1 MNEQHKSSKTRENPP
16 NQFRTPRRPSTAG
29 PSTKS
34 NRTTA
39 KRERSPESPASP
51 RAHKRTSLPSLRAQP
66 TLTQIDFVTQATVSD
81 DDQLDYID
89 EHRDTTQI
97 TIKQAQLEDGSDK
110 DADFLPPEAAR
121 SARITKFKMSER
133 EQDPNE
139 RPQKRKTSGMGA
151 RDTEPRH
158 GPRRS
163 ATPRASVGR
172 KGGRKS
178 LEKSTGKRDKTLT
191 QMDFVRRYITIDDDD
206 DVNMG
211 YIQPKPEKKPII
223 SEREA
228 GPAEEKKSQPAK
240 LLNSAKRN
248 RRVFEEELDLSTGE
262 PISQPKDAQ
271 DSNTGSENV
280 GDRVSAAPVTPQKP
294 RRREIPSSQSPESP
308 GLVMITSSQF
318 RGATHSP
325 SKQRPLVLN
334 QPKQPIKEEPP
345 EPRRTDEDSQD
356 PRDASLRTITNSSN
370 TQNLLYMHIPQP
382 AEHYPSSAPPTDS
395 TSEYQPS
402 EANGDSKNGARKRE
416 RTVVYETDADTDYG
430 ESEYENSS
438 RDSLTP
444 SPKKTRAIGSQTTQ
458 NIPESPKDDSQVLPL
473 PDVRSSIGLEHHA
486 SDDAPPSEPPMSDA
500 SAYYH
505 RMHAATQFPH
515 EPIPTLNTQK
525 LAELFPQEDSTQSS
539 KLEPC
544 KPSSQMPRPGPFQ
557 QTQTQSQGDKE
568 STEMVPES
576 SPTRERESQTEASE
590 TPFQRPR
597 APDSVVQVE
606 SSQAADHNW
615 PGRVLSR
622 SQLLTSS
629 VMESIPLPNFW
640 MGSQDS
646 VGEPYSLP
654 EG

>member
-1 MNEQHKSSKTRENPP
+1 MKEQHKSSKAREKPP
-16 NQFRTPRRPSTAG
+16 NQFRTPRRPSPGG
-29 PSTKS
+29 PSTTKS

-39 KRERSPESPASP
+39 KRERSSESSASS
-51 RAHKRTSLPSLRAQP
+51 RADKRISLPSLGAQP
-66 TLTQIDFVTQATVSD
+66 TLTQIDFVTQATASD
-81 DDQLDYID
+81 DDQFDYVD
-89 EHRDTTQI
+89 EYRDTTQT
-97 TIKQAQLEDGSDK
+97 TIKQPQLEDGSDK
-110 DADFLPPEAAR
+110 DADFLPPQPAR

-133 EQDPNE
+133 EHDSSE
-139 RPQKRKTSGMGA
+139 RPPKRRTSGMGT

-178 LEKSTGKRDKTLT
+178 VEKSTGKRDKTLT

-211 YIQPKPEKKPII
+211 YIQPTEKKPII
-223 SEREA
+223 SETEA
-228 GPAEEKKSQPAK
+228 GPAEENRSQRAK
-240 LLNSAKRN
+240 LLNPAKRN

-271 DSNTGSENV
+271 DSNTGSENA
-280 GDRVSAAPVTPQKP
+280 GDLVSAAPVTPQKP

-325 SKQRPLVLN
+325 SKQRPLVPN
-334 QPKQPIKEEPP
+334 QPIQPIKEEYP
-345 EPRRTDEDSQD
+345 EPRRIDEDSQD
-356 PRDASLRTITNSSN
+356 PRDDSLQTTTNSSN
-370 TQNLLYMHIPQP
+370 TQNLLNKHIPQP

-395 TSEYQPS
+395 ASEYQPS
-402 EANGDSKNGARKRE
+402 EANEDSKNGARRRE

-430 ESEYENSS
+430 ESEDENSN

-473 PDVRSSIGLEHHA
+473 PDVRSSPGSEHHP

-539 KLEPC
+539 KLGPC
-544 KPSSQMPRPGPFQ
+544 KPSSQMTRPGPFQ

-576 SPTRERESQTEASE
+576 SPTRERESQTGAGE

-597 APDSVVQVE
+597 PPDSVVQVE

>member
-1 MNEQHKSSKTRENPP
+1 MKEQHKSSKPSENPQ
-16 NQFRTPRRPSTAG
+16 NQFRTSRRPSPPG
-29 PSTKS
+29 PSTAHSKG
-34 NRTTA
+34 TTA
-39 KRERSPESPASP
+39 KRELSPESSALS
-51 RAHKRTSLPSLRAQP
+51 RAHKRTILPDLRAQP
-66 TLTQIDFVTQATVSD
+66 TLTQIDFVTQATASD

-89 EHRDTTQI
+89 EHCENAIEQPQRG
-97 TIKQAQLEDGSDK
+97 KESDN
-110 DADFLPPEAAR
+110 DVDFLPPQSAR
-121 SARITKFKMSER
+121 SARMTKFQIKKR
-133 EQDPNE
+133 EHDISE
-139 RPQKRKTSGMGA
+139 RPQERRTSAMSI
-151 RDTEPRH
+151 RNTEQRH
-158 GPRRS
+158 VPRRS
-163 ATPRASVGR
+163 ATPRVSAGR
-172 KGGRKS
+172 KGARKS

-206 DVNMG
+206 DVNLG
-211 YIQPKPEKKPII
+211 YIQPSSEKKPIVNKQ
-223 SEREA
+223 EVTPA
-228 GPAEEKKSQPAK
+228 GEKNPQASR
-240 LLNSAKRN
+240 LLHSAKRN

-271 DSNTGSENV
+271 DSNFGTDNV
-280 GDRVSAAPVTPQKP
+280 GDRVSAAPMTPQKP

-318 RGATHSP
+318 RGATHSSSTQEPLAP
-325 SKQRPLVLN
+325 S
-334 QPKQPIKEEPP
+334 QPIQPIKEESP
-345 EPRRTDEDSQD
+345 EPRRVNENSQD
-356 PRDASLRTITNSSN
+356 RRDGSVTTTTNLSN
-370 TQNLLYMHIPQP
+370 TQNPSNMHISQP
-382 AEHYPSSAPPTDS
+382 AEHYPSPAPPTDS
-395 TSEYQPS
+395 SSEYQLS
-402 EANGDSKNGARKRE
+402 EANEDSKNGARKKE
-416 RTVVYETDADTDYG
+416 RTVIYETDADTDYG
-430 ESEYENSS
+430 ESDDEDSN

-444 SPKKTRAIGSQTTQ
+444 SPKKTPRAIGLQMSQ
-458 NIPESPKDDSQVLPL
+458 NVPESPKDDSQVLPL
-473 PDVRSSIGLEHHA
+473 PDVPCSSGLEHHP
-486 SDDAPPSEPPMSDA
+486 SDDALPSEPPMSDA

-544 KPSSQMPRPGPFQ
+544 KPSSQTPRPGPFYQ
-557 QTQTQSQGDKE
+557 IQTQSQGDKE

-576 SPTRERESQTEASE
+576 SPTRERESQTDAGE

-597 APDSVVQVE
+597 APDSLVQVE
-606 SSQAADHNW
+606 SSQAIDHNW

-629 VMESIPLPNFW
+629 VMESVPLPSFW